1 MTHGISAIRGMN
13 DILPEEV
20 VYWQFIEQQLRALF
34 ASYGYIEIR
43 PPLLERTEVFSRS
56 IGVAT
61 DIVAKEMYT
70 FSDRN
75 GENLTLRPEGTA
87 GCVRAVIEH
96 HLAYKKACRFW
107 MMGPMFRYERPQKGR
122 YRQFYQVGVE
132 ALGLPGPDIDAEL
145 IFMSQRLWRQLGLSD
160 DLVLQLNSLGDSAT
174 REKYREVLKNYFITH
189 YDQLDEDSKKRLETN
204 PLRILD
210 SKNRELETLIQ
221 DAPKIT
227 QFLDE
232 TSRQNLK
239 TLEALLTEARIR
251 FVLNSRL
258 VRGLDYYDGMVF
270 EWETQLL
277 GAQGAVCGG
286 GRYNGLV
293 ECLGG
298 ESIPAV
304 GFAIGME
311 RLVEVLKA
319 KQTMFPI
326 CPPDVYIVRVGER
339 GGEEGLLL
347 AEYLRDELPFLKVLS
362 YMGEGGFKQQLRQAD
377 KSGARIALILGET
390 EIASGKV
397 SLKFLREE
405 KPQQI
410 FSKEEIKTILMS
422 YFS

>member
-339 GGEEGLLL
+339 GGKKGFCSQNICVMN
-347 AEYLRDELPFLKVLS
+347 FL
-362 YMGEGGFKQQLRQAD
+362 F
-377 KSGARIALILGET
+377 
-390 EIASGKV
+390 
-397 SLKFLREE
+397 
-405 KPQQI
+405 
-410 FSKEEIKTILMS
+410 
-422 YFS
+422 